1 MKRSNKTYYVDIPN
15 TFARN
20 SITNDLS
27 TVTNERA
34 VNQSLYNI
42 IRTPKG
48 SRPFDPEFGCDI
60 DQSMFENMSDISSY
74 QIQRSIREAIEN
86 YEPRAI
92 LEKQNGVEVLAIP
105 DENEYIV
112 NIRYRLLTDRNT
124 INRLKLTLRG
134 ESYD

>member
-27 TVTNERA
+27 TVSNERA

-42 IRTPKG
+42 IRTTKG

-74 QIQRSIREAIEN
+74 QIQRSIREAI
-86 YEPRAI
+86 
-92 LEKQNGVEVLAIP
+92 
-105 DENEYIV
+105 
-112 NIRYRLLTDRNT
+112 
-124 INRLKLTLRG
+124 
-134 ESYD
+134 